1 MNIKLSRRQVLTGA
15 ALAAAVGAAEGAGR
29 NLSALASV
37 TVGTPTRRTG
47 GNALV
52 VLFLRG
58 GADGLNIVVPYADDD
73 YHRLRPTLGLAGPND
88 RGTDPKARVLD
99 LDGFFGLHP
108 APAPLLP
115 LYYAGAF
122 AAVHAVGSGD
132 QTRSHF
138 EAMATMERGLAQDT
152 GAASGWL
159 ARHLNATATE
169 HDSPLRAVAVT
180 DTMPDSLRGAISA
193 TALSSLAD
201 YRLTAPA
208 VLPTGSDGQ
217 VYHAPSPAARAD
229 ALTDSLRGLYGEG
242 NREQK
247 GTGNREQGTG
257 NRAERGEREE
267 GTEGKRQ
274 KAQYPTPNTQH
285 PDFLSS
291 AGSETLAAL
300 EAVHRLDPAHYRP
313 VPGAVYPNNEIGNGF
328 RQVACLV
335 KGDVGLEI
343 ACLDMGGWDTHV
355 AQGRDT
361 GWQPAR
367 LSDLGRALAAFA
379 ADLGPLLARVTTV
392 VMTEFGRRAY
402 ENSGLGTDHGRASCM
417 FLLGGGVHGGRVF
430 AQWPGL
436 AEARLEGPGD
446 LHVTTDYR
454 DILAEILAHR
464 LHNPHLADVFPEYT
478 PRFHNLVRG

>member
-1 MNIKLSRRQVLTGA
+1 MHKKLSRRQVLTGA
-15 ALAAAVGAAEGAGR
+15 ALAAAVGAAEGVGR
-29 NLSALASV
+29 NLSALASI
-37 TVGTPTRRTG
+37 TVGSSMQRTG

-52 VLFLRG
+52 ALFLRG
-58 GADGLNIVVPYADDD
+58 GADGLNIVVPYGDDD
-73 YHRLRPTLGLAGPND
+73 YHRLRPTLGLAAPND
-88 RGTDPKARVLD
+88 RGADPKARVLD

-108 APAPLLP
+108 ALAPLLP
-115 LYYAGAF
+115 LYHAGTLT
-122 AAVHAVGSGD
+122 AVHAVGSGD

-159 ARHLNATATE
+159 ARHLNATASE
-169 HDSPLRAVAVT
+169 ADSPLRAVAIT
-180 DTMPDSLRGAISA
+180 DTMPDSLRGATGA
-193 TALSSLAD
+193 TALNSLAD

-208 VLPTGSDGQ
+208 VVPTGSGGK
-217 VYHAPSPAARAD
+217 VFHAPPPAARAD
-229 ALTDSLRGLYGEG
+229 AVAETLRGLYGEG
-242 NREQK
+242 KREK
-247 GTGNREQGTG
+247 GKGK
-257 NRAERGEREE
+257 RGELQ
-267 GTEGKRQ
+267 TPN
-274 KAQYPTPNTQH
+274 AQYAEG
-285 PDFLSS
+285 LRS
-291 AGSETLAAL
+291 AGGETLAAL
-300 EAVHRLDPAHYRP
+300 EAVQRLDPEHYRP
-313 VPGAVYPNNEIGNGF
+313 APGAIYPNNEIGNGF

-367 LSDLGRALAAFA
+367 LGDLGRALSAFA
-379 ADLGPLLARVTTV
+379 ADLGPHLARVTTV

-417 FLLGGGVHGGRVF
+417 FLLGGGVNGGRVF

-436 AEARLEGPGD
+436 AEAHLEGPGD

-454 DILAEILAHR
+454 DVLAEILAHR
-464 LHNPHLADVFPEYT
+464 LHNPRLAEVFPEYT
-478 PRFHNLVRG
+478 PRFHNLIRG